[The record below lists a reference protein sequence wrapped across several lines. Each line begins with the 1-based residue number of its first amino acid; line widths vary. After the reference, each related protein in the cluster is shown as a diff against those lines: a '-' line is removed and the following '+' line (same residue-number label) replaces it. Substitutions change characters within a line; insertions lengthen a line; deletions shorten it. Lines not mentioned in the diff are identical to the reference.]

1 MGFRYVSV
9 DEAIAA
15 DGLRMVVV
23 GGVPSPWGE
32 SAKGIFHLKGLDWLA
47 VRLDYRNEVLARWAG
62 QQSGPV
68 AIYRQE
74 QPRDGWVEILMLAE
88 RLAPQSP
95 LLPDDP
101 EERAWT
107 LGLSH
112 EILGEDGLA
121 WTRRLQLVHA
131 GLQERGGFPARV
143 ATYLG
148 RKYGY
153 SPARAQ
159 QYSDRVAAL
168 LHMLVKRLR
177 SQQASG
183 GYLCGS
189 RMTVADIY
197 CATTMALFRPLPPEI
212 CEMQLPLRAA
222 FETQDEQTAAALD
235 PVLFEHRDRMYAK
248 HLELPL
254 SL

>member
-15 DGLRMVVV
+15 DGLRMVVL
-23 GGVPSPWGE
+23 GGVPSAWGE
-32 SAKGIFHLKGLDWLA
+32 SAKGILHVKGLDWLA
-47 VRLDYRNEVLARWAG
+47 IRLDYKNEALTRWTG

-68 AIYRQE
+68 AIYEHE
-74 QPRDGWVEILMLAE
+74 QPRDGWAAILLLAE
-88 RLAPQSP
+88 RLAADPP
-95 LLPDDP
+95 LLPANP

-112 EILGEDGLA
+112 EILGEGGLA

-143 ATYLG
+143 ASYLG
-148 RKYGY
+148 KKYGY
-153 SPARAQ
+153 SPARGQLYAG
-159 QYSDRVAAL
+159 RVATL
-168 LHMLVKRLR
+168 LQMLVRRLR

-183 GYLCGS
+183 GYLFGS
-189 RMTVADIY
+189 TLTVADIY

-222 FETQDEQTAAALD
+222 FETQDEQTAVALD
-235 PVLFEHRDRMYAK
+235 PILFEHRDRIYAR
-248 HLELPL
+248 HLALPL